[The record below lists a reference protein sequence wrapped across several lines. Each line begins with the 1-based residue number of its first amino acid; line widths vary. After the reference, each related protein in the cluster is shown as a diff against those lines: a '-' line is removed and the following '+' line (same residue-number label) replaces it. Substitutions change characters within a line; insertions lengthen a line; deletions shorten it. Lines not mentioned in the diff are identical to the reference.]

1 MPKTLIAIFTFA
13 CSVAVAQLQPVE
25 IGADGVAAVP
35 VQTQVA
41 KADRPDIGY
50 EDAFA
55 LGLVEGFTEYL
66 PVSSTGHLILANSF
80 LKLDSDEPLLDNS
93 GRTVLNADLKPYTM
107 KDAADAYAIVIQ
119 FGAIAA
125 VAILYWQYVLKM
137 LMGLL
142 GRNPAGLRLL
152 VNLVAA
158 FMPAAVI
165 GMLFHS
171 AIEEYLFGVKPVI
184 IALAAG
190 ALLMFVVQKYYDS
203 KNARG
208 ARFVNMEDLS
218 LRQSLLI
225 GVLQCAAMW
234 PGTSRSMMTI
244 LGGYIAGM
252 RPAGS
257 AKFSFL
263 LGLATLTAASL
274 FKTYKDGAAVVQ
286 TLSVAPLAF
295 GMIVA
300 FVSAAVSVKW
310 MVGFLTRRGLAPFA
324 WYRLAVAAALGALM
338 YFDILQ

>member
-1 MPKTLIAIFTFA
+1 MKKILATILTFTYLTA
-13 CSVAVAQLQPVE
+13 SAQLQPVE
-25 IGADGVAAVP
+25 IGANGVEP
-35 VQTQVA
+35 EQTQPTQI
-41 KADRPDIGY
+41 DRPDIGY
-50 EDAFA
+50 GDAFA

-80 LKLDSDEPLLDNS
+80 LKLDSDKPLLDNA

-125 VAILYWQYVLKM
+125 VAILYWQYILKM
-137 LMGLL
+137 LLGLL

-158 FMPAAVI
+158 FMPAAAI
-165 GMLFHS
+165 GLAFHS
-171 AIEEYLFGVKPVI
+171 AIERYLFGVKPVI
-184 IALAAG
+184 FALAAG
-190 ALLMFVVQKYYDS
+190 ALLMFAVQKYYNS
-203 KNARG
+203 RNRRG
-208 ARFVNMEDLS
+208 ENFTDMEDLNW
-218 LRQSLLI
+218 RQSLTI
-225 GVLQCAAMW
+225 GFLQCVAMC

-244 LGGYIAGM
+244 LGGYLAGM
-252 RPAGS
+252 RPADS

-274 FKTYKDGAAVVQ
+274 FKTYKDGAAIVQ

-295 GMIVA
+295 GMVVA

-324 WYRLAVAAALGALM
+324 WYRLAVAAALAALM

>member
-1 MPKTLIAIFTFA
+1 MLKILTAIFTFA
-13 CSVAVAQLQPVE
+13 CSSAFAQLQPVE

-35 VQTQVA
+35 AQTRTA

-50 EDAFA
+50 GDAFV

-80 LKLDSDEPLLDNS
+80 LKLDSSEPLLDDF
-93 GRTVLNADLKPYTM
+93 GRTVPNADLKPYTM

-165 GMLFHS
+165 GLLFHS

-184 IALAAG
+184 FALAAG
-190 ALLMFVVQKYYDS
+190 ALLMFAVQKYYDS
-203 KNARG
+203 KNVHG
-208 ARFVNMEDLS
+208 ARFVNMEDLN

-225 GVLQCAAMW
+225 GILQCVAMC

-252 RPAGS
+252 RPADS

-263 LGLATLTAASL
+263 LGLATLTAASI

-295 GMIVA
+295 GMFVA

-324 WYRLAVAAALGALM
+324 WYRLAVAAALAALM
-338 YFDILQ
+338 YFDILH